1 MPDKLL
7 KPNEIIPD
15 EPLSYLTQYKTS
27 IDKIDLSKLN
37 YEIGNEL
44 EGILKK
50 INKPGFFTYYLN
62 QDLKEKAR
70 KKVDRIQK
78 SLEELDLI
86 LDEFKDKTNEFLR
99 HEEHAYLS
107 KSYQLYDEQ
116 KRNDTP
122 EYILDRTLFKAL
134 IYRDEIDNDFI
145 DLINRYSS
153 WKHPGLFIRPEYG
166 KYVQHMAD
174 SDPLYIVDEIHELIS
189 PVRTNDT
196 FTEALNE
203 RLRFSFINDD
213 NDEIFKKIPNEQLG
227 FVVAMNFFNHKP
239 LEVMKKYFS
248 EIFNLLK
255 DGGHFVF
262 TYNNCDHAI
271 AVQNFEKS
279 LYSYTPASLLIPMIE
294 MLGFKL
300 INKYDEPLTNVSWL
314 ELEKPGKLTSMRG
327 GQSLALVKNKVT

>member
-1 MPDKLL
+1 
-7 KPNEIIPD
+7 
-15 EPLSYLTQYKTS
+15 
-27 IDKIDLSKLN
+27 
-37 YEIGNEL
+37 
-44 EGILKK
+44 
-50 INKPGFFTYYLN
+50 
-62 QDLKEKAR
+62 
-70 KKVDRIQK
+70 
-78 SLEELDLI
+78 
-86 LDEFKDKTNEFLR
+86 
-99 HEEHAYLS
+99 
-107 KSYQLYDEQ
+107 
-116 KRNDTP
+116 
-122 EYILDRTLFKAL
+122 
-134 IYRDEIDNDFI
+134 
-145 DLINRYSS
+145 
-153 WKHPGLFIRPEYG
+153 
-166 KYVQHMAD
+166 MAD